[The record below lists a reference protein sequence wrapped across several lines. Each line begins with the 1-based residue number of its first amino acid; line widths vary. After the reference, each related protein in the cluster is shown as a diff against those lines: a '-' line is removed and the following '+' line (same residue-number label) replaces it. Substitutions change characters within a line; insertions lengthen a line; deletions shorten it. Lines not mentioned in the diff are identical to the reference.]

1 MITVFNRKLLFTD
14 TNAEAAANVWSALRE
29 ANIPYE
35 MKTLQ
40 NHTTFGK
47 NLHYHQAAH
56 WNAGGMG
63 AAPYAD
69 NMSYVYKIFVRKSDY
84 ARAVKLCDLQSDS
97 AE

>member
-47 NLHYHQAAH
+47 NLHYHPAAH

-69 NMSYVYKIFVRKSDY
+69 SMAYVYKIFVRKSDY

>member
-14 TNAEAAANVWSALRE
+14 CSGEAAANVWSALRE

-69 NMSYVYKIFVRKSDY
+69 SMGYVYKIFVRKSDY